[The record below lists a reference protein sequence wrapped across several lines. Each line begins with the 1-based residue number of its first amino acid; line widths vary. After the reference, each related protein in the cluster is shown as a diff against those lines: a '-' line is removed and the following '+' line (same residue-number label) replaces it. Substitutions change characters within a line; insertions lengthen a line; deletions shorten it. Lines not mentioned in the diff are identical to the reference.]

1 MNGFLT
7 IGGLVLGGFALSELG
22 FWLGRAFRPRELS
35 DPKEQ
40 AFDRQLDVIRTATSA
55 LVAFLIGFAFAG
67 AGSRFIDRSDVIVKE
82 ANALGTAWLRAD
94 LLPEPQRGQLKAVLK
109 EYTADRAAMLR
120 AGDSDDTRQRLAKAG
135 GLHERMWTQA
145 LAGLKDDTPRLML
158 VLPALNEVIDLHTT
172 HLSMVYRHLPLPI
185 LLVLLGMTGL
195 SLTIVGYGDGRAGSR
210 SPFLTGI
217 HVVVLAVALWMT
229 IDLDQP
235 RQGLIQ
241 VNIGPVV
248 DTLASMR

>member
-1 MNGFLT
+1 MTVLPI
-7 IGGLVLGGFALSELG
+7 IGSLILGGFALSELG
-22 FWLGRAFRPRELS
+22 FRLGRTFRSGQAS
-35 DPKEQ
+35 DPKEV
-40 AFDRQLDVIRTATSA
+40 AFDRQLDIIRTATSA

-67 AGSRFIDRSDVIVKE
+67 AASRFIDRSDVIVKE

-94 LLPEPQRGQLKAVLK
+94 LLPESHRGQLKAVLR

-120 AGDSDDTRQRLAKAG
+120 SGDSDDTRQLLAKVG
-135 GLHERMWTQA
+135 SLHERMWTQP
-145 LAGLKDDTPRLML
+145 LTGLKDDAPRLMI
-158 VLPALNEVIDLHTT
+158 VLPAINEVIDLHTT

-185 LLVLLGMTGL
+185 LLVLLGMTGIFL
-195 SLTIVGYGDGRAGSR
+195 IIVGYGDGRAGSR
-210 SPFLTGI
+210 SPFLTSI

-235 RQGLIQ
+235 RQGLMQ
-241 VNIGPVV
+241 VNIGPIV